1 MLTIIYY
8 FVEFLI
14 IVKVLKDAKIFLI
27 YLDFMKYL
35 WIGIGIEKM
44 FEFLINLETLIKNV
58 VVGFLH

>member
-14 IVKVLKDAKIFLI
+14 IVKVSKDAKIFLI
-27 YLDFMKYL
+27 FLDFMKYL
-35 WIGIGIEKM
+35 WIGIEKM
-44 FEFLINLETLIKNV
+44 FEFLMNLETLIKNV

>member
-27 YLDFMKYL
+27 FLDFMKYL

-44 FEFLINLETLIKNV
+44 FEFLMKFETLIKNV
-58 VVGFLH
+58 VVGVLH